1 VFWLLWLWLLQRVV
15 ALTESE
21 LVKARP
27 LEISELLLLKIQ
39 EIITYLNKRAFVN
52 QRCGMVVEKIRDA

>member
-1 VFWLLWLWLLQRVV
+1 MFWLLWLWLLQRVV

-27 LEISELLLLKIQ
+27 LEISELLLPKIS
-39 EIITYLNKRAFVN
+39 
-52 QRCGMVVEKIRDA
+52 GG